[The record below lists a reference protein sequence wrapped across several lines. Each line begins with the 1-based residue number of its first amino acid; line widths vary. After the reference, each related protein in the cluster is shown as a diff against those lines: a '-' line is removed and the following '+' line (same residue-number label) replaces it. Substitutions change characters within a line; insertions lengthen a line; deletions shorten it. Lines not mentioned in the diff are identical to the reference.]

1 MTNLRQSKLTTLFP
15 AIAVLA
21 IASFALPRH
30 AAAQVTWTG
39 TSGGDW
45 DTGANWSTGSK
56 PTASGTALFNT
67 TLTSV
72 ANAVADQTVRSISFD
87 TNAGT
92 AFGGFTIG
100 TPGGNRLTLGNG
112 GTIQIL
118 STVTGSG
125 KAISVNA
132 PLVLSPASVTTAGGY
147 TFANN
152 SNATNTLN
160 FGGPISGGT
169 TSNTVTLTLGGT
181 NTGINTITGNISNGS
196 AATFGLIKNTAGTWL
211 LSGSNSFTG
220 GVTTSGGGTL
230 YINSN
235 TALGTGTLVA
245 NNTTFG
251 NTSGAPVTFAND
263 INWSGNNLTWA
274 SGTAESTG
282 VLNLNAAGG
291 RLNVTGGML
300 TLRKLDAAAAG
311 AQVQLFNG
319 GGTIQVKESA
329 GANVTGA
336 VSIGASSAITVI
348 LGHQNALGTGTMTWG
363 GGASTFQAS
372 NDLTGANAISNQLV
386 FASAGA
392 GTGYIFSGTSSIEF
406 TGTAAVN
413 NVQAQQVVNNIAA
426 GKTLKFK
433 DFVLN
438 NAAGSNVT
446 MTFSGSGATEIA
458 GTISNGAGNTRNLT
472 YTGQG
477 ASLASLGSL
486 TLSGSNTYSGTTTL
500 SGGTLRLAG
509 SNSSAGGTLLQ
520 GGNGTLLPTVLQL
533 DSASNGGLASGTLTL
548 HTGRVEA
555 LTASRTLSNNVL
567 LNTVAGGN
575 AVVFQGSQD
584 ITITGT
590 VTGNN
595 AANRAIGNTMASG
608 KKLTLGAVNITNE
621 VSGTARSLTIG
632 GSGDTV
638 ITGTVAN
645 GGAGA
650 NGLVIWGGNVTLTQA
665 NTYTGATTLSAG
677 TLVLD
682 FSAAGAPASNI
693 INSGNSL
700 VMSAG
705 GINLKGAGGSATNSQ
720 SVVMTNAAGL
730 SQIAVNNNGSTGTT
744 TLALTPTGLGSRT
757 AGATINIDL
766 SQGLGGNA
774 NGNAITTTAA
784 AATQGWATVKD
795 ASGTGFARY
804 NGTNVVRLTGQTTLA
819 ASSNASGTDFITAP
833 VGNST
838 TGSPYLSISAAAP
851 SYNSLT
857 IDTGSA
863 TGANV
868 LDLNGKTV
876 TLSRNGVL
884 LTGSNDF
891 TIQGTGQLGSA
902 GNEVIVQQMG
912 SGNLTI
918 NSAIGSSSAFLTKS
932 GPGTLTLGGT
942 QTYTGPTA
950 VNQGTLVLNANIST
964 ASHMAINDGTV
975 RLGDSDRISN
985 GNAMTMKSGGTLD
998 LNGFNETITSLSMDA
1013 GATVNGGNSST
1024 LTLSGATPI
1033 SLAGGSREASVINSN
1048 VNFTNSGTVTIDLRQ
1063 NAYGVAGFLEIN
1075 GAIGGS
1081 AAAIRGGGNTVYST
1095 LRLSGSTANTF
1106 TGSLQGGAAANMLV
1120 ELNKTAGVDAIGIGG
1135 INISRENSSRQYDT
1149 WNFKWLASEQIN
1161 DSAPIVWDGGF
1172 LNLNGFNET
1181 VASFTSSGTT
1191 YSSSL
1196 TNSSAGTL
1204 ILAGTT
1210 GNVLTLNNSRVD
1222 VSKTL
1227 DMNLALSG
1235 SGGNISFVSGASTN
1249 RTIQIGGATAGARTL
1264 DLGPVVRT
1272 IDVANGAMAVDA
1284 LITSQI
1290 TGAGGL
1296 TKAGAGVL
1304 QLTAANTFRGDTTVS
1319 SGTLSLGN
1327 GLALQNSA
1335 LDTSGAG
1342 AVSITGFNALTLGGL
1357 KGSTNLGSV
1366 ITTGYYGSLYSL
1378 TLNPGAGVTNTYSGA
1393 ITDGSAL
1400 GLTKTGAGTQVL
1412 TGVNTYSGATTING
1426 GRLQV
1431 DSTGSI
1437 GSTSAVVINGVGADL
1452 RWNSATAF
1460 NRPLTFTQGTI
1471 SGSGTIGVPVT
1482 VAANTFISPGNSP
1495 GIQTFTSG
1503 LTWNPGGTYVW
1514 ETNALTGTAG
1524 TNWDMIAVSG
1534 GALNLSGLSDTNKFI
1549 LDLTTLAAG
1558 DVAGGLVSPY
1568 DGGSY
1573 TFQIASYA
1581 SLLLPGGYSSAA
1593 GTDLTALFSFN
1604 NLANWQGAKPAVGD
1618 ISVVVN
1624 STGLG
1629 VDLVIVPEPG
1639 AIALAGIGI
1648 AAAAY
1653 ALRRR
1658 R

>member
-1 MTNLRQSKLTTLFP
+1 MTTRRCSKIAKPITAF
-15 AIAVLA
+15 AVLA
-21 IASFALPRH
+21 IAAFALLRP
-30 AAAQVTWTG
+30 AVAQVTWTG

-45 DTGANWSTGSK
+45 NTGANWSTGST
-56 PTASGTALFNT
+56 PTTTGTALFNT

-87 TNAGT
+87 TSAGT

-100 TPGGNRLTLGNG
+100 TPGGNRLTLGHS

-118 STVTGSG
+118 STLTGSG

-132 PLVLSPASVTTAGGY
+132 PLVLAPASVTTAGAY

-152 SNATNTLN
+152 NTNATNTLN

-169 TSNTVTLTLGGT
+169 TSNTVTLTLGGA
-181 NTGINTITGNISNGS
+181 NTGINTVTGNISNGS
-196 AATFGLIKNTAGTWL
+196 AATFGLSKNSAATWV

-220 GVTTSGGGTL
+220 GVTTSGAGTL

-263 INWSGNNLTWA
+263 ITWSGNNFVWA
-274 SGTAESTG
+274 TGTAEQTG
-282 VLNLNAAGG
+282 VFYINSPG
-291 RLNVTGGML
+291 RFSVTGGML

-319 GGTIQVKESA
+319 GGTIQVKEAA
-329 GANVTGA
+329 GANVNGPVT
-336 VSIGASSAITVI
+336 IGASTGYFTVI
-348 LGHQNALGTGTMTWG
+348 VGHQNALGTGTISFTNT
-363 GGASTFQAS
+363 AAFQATT
-372 NDLTGANAISNQLV
+372 DLAGTSAIANQLV
-386 FASAGA
+386 FNSSSGA
-392 GTGYIFSGTSSIEF
+392 LGYTFSGTSSIEF
-406 TGTAAVN
+406 SGTATVN
-413 NVQAQQVVNNIAA
+413 NSNNNQLFINNIAA
-426 GKTLKFK
+426 GKTLKFNN
-433 DFVLN
+433 FAL
-438 NAAGSNVT
+438 NAAATGT
-446 MTFSGSGATEIA
+446 LTTIFSGSGATEIA
-458 GTISNGAGNTRNLT
+458 GTISNGGGTQRNLT

-477 ASLASLGSL
+477 ATLASLGSL
-486 TLSGSNTYSGTTTL
+486 TLSGNNTYTGDTTL
-500 SGGTLRLAG
+500 TGGTLRLAG
-509 SNSSAGGTLLQ
+509 SNSSAGGTTLN
-520 GGNGTLLPTVLQL
+520 GGNGGLVPTVLQL
-533 DSASNGGLASGTLTL
+533 DSASNGGLASGTVTL
-548 HTGRVEA
+548 NTGRIEA

-567 LNTVAGGN
+567 LSTVPGGN

-590 VTGNN
+590 VTGNTGN
-595 AANRAIGNTMASG
+595 NRAIGNTMASG

-621 VSGTARSLTIG
+621 VSGTSRFLTIG
-632 GSGDTV
+632 GTGDTV

-645 GGAGA
+645 GAGTGA
-650 NGLVIWGGNVTLTQA
+650 NGLTIWGGNVTLTQA

-730 SQIAVNNNGSTGTT
+730 SQIVVNNNDSTGTT
-744 TLALTPTGLGSRT
+744 TLALTSTGLGGRT
-757 AGATINIDL
+757 TGATINIDL

-774 NGNAITTTAA
+774 SGNAITTTAA
-784 AATQGWATVKD
+784 AATLGWATVKD
-795 ASGTGFARY
+795 AGGTGFARY
-804 NGTNVVRLTGQTTLA
+804 SGTNVVRLTGQTTLA
-819 ASSNASGTDFITAP
+819 AASNASSTDFITAP
-833 VGNST
+833 VGDST

-857 IDTGSA
+857 IDTSSA

-876 TLSRNGVL
+876 TGTKRGVL

-891 TIQGTGQLGSA
+891 TIQGTGQLGSG

-932 GPGTLTLGGT
+932 GPGTLTLGGN
-942 QTYTGPTA
+942 QTYTGATT
-950 VNQGTLVLNANIST
+950 VNQGTLVVNADIST
-964 ASHMAINDGTV
+964 SVSAMSINGGTV
-975 RLGDSDRISN
+975 RLGASN
-985 GNAMTMKSGGTLD
+985 RLADNVVLTTKSGGTLD
-998 LNGFNETITSLSMDA
+998 LNGFNETISKLLLHS
-1013 GATVNGGNSST
+1013 GGTVSGGNSST

-1033 SLAGGSREASVINSN
+1033 ELSAGNGSGESTVINSN
-1048 VNFTNSGTVTIDLRQ
+1048 VNFTNSGTVTLDLRQ
-1063 NAYGVAGFLEIN
+1063 NSYGVAGFLEIN
-1075 GAIGGS
+1075 GAIGGA
-1081 AAAIRGGGNTVYST
+1081 AAAIVGGGNANSST

-1106 TGSLQGGAAANMLV
+1106 TGSFRMGLASASNVV
-1120 ELNKTAGVDAIGIGG
+1120 EFNKTAGVDAIGTGG
-1135 INISRENSSRQYDT
+1135 IFVSAANAFPTY
-1149 WNFKWLASEQIN
+1149 KWLASEQIN
-1161 DSAPIVWDGGF
+1161 NSAPIVWDSGF
-1172 LNLNGFNET
+1172 LNLNGFTET
-1181 VASFTSSGTT
+1181 VASFTSGT
-1191 YSSSL
+1191 L
-1196 TNSSAGTL
+1196 GGGLINSSEGTL
-1204 ILAGTT
+1204 TLAGTT
-1210 GNVLTLNNSRVD
+1210 GNVLSLNNSRAGVN
-1222 VSKTL
+1222 KTL

-1235 SGGNISFVSGASTN
+1235 SGGNISFVSDGTTN
-1249 RTIQIGGATAGARTL
+1249 RTIQIGGSTPGARTL

-1319 SGTLSLGN
+1319 SGTLTLGNSLG
-1327 GLALQNSA
+1327 LQNSA

-1342 AVSITGFNALTLGGL
+1342 AVNITGLNALTLGGL
-1357 KGSTNLGSV
+1357 KGSTNLTSV

-1393 ITDGSAL
+1393 ITDGSQL

-1412 TGVNTYSGATTING
+1412 TGVNTYSGVTTING

-1437 GSTSAVVINGVGADL
+1437 GSTSAVVINGLGADL

-1460 NRPLTFTQGTI
+1460 DRPLTFTQGTI
-1471 SGSGTIGVPVT
+1471 SGSGSINTAVT
-1482 VAANTFISPGNSP
+1482 VGTNNVLSPGNSP
-1495 GIQTFTSG
+1495 GIQTFSSG

-1604 NLANWQGAKPAVGD
+1604 SLANWQGAKPAVGD

-1624 STGLG
+1624 SNATG

>member
-1 MTNLRQSKLTTLFP
+1 MTNLRQSKITTLIP

-21 IASFALPRH
+21 IASLALPRH

-45 DTGANWSTGSK
+45 NTGTNWSTGSK

-72 ANAVADQTVRSISFD
+72 ANAVANQTVGGISFD

-92 AFGGFTIG
+92 SLGGFAVG

-118 STVTGSG
+118 STLTGTA

-132 PLVLSPASVTTAGGY
+132 PLVLAGNY

-152 SNATNTLN
+152 NASATNILN

-169 TSNTVTLTLGGT
+169 TSVTLTLNGT

-196 AATFGLIKNTAGTWL
+196 AATFGLSKNTAGTWL

-220 GVTTSGGGTL
+220 GVEATTGHSGL
-230 YINSN
+230 FYINN
-235 TALGTGTLVA
+235 NNALGTGTLTWRNGSA
-245 NNTTFG
+245 G
-251 NTSGAPVTFAND
+251 NTSGASVTFANN
-263 INWSGNNLTWA
+263 INFAANTFLW
-274 SGTAESTG
+274 STG
-282 VLNLNAAGG
+282 VGETTGVFNFNGG
-291 RLNVTGGML
+291 ASIQVNTGAMF
-300 TLRKLDAAAAG
+300 TLRKFDATTLG
-311 AQVQLFNG
+311 TGVTFLGG
-319 GGTIQVKESA
+319 GGTIWAKEAA

-336 VSIGASSAITVI
+336 VNMGSSNALTVI
-348 LGHQNALGTGTMTWG
+348 LGHQNALGTGTMTWNSI
-363 GGASTFQAS
+363 STVQAS
-372 NDLTGANAISNQLV
+372 NDLTGANAITNNLS
-386 FASAGA
+386 FASASG
-392 GTGYIFSGTSSIEF
+392 GSGYTFSGTSSIEF
-406 TGTAAVN
+406 SGTATVN
-413 NVQAQQVVNNIAA
+413 NLQPNQLIINNIAA

-433 DFVLN
+433 GFALN
-438 NAAGSNVT
+438 AHSNAT
-446 MTFSGSGATEIA
+446 MTTLFSGSGATEIY
-458 GTISNGAGNTRNLT
+458 GTISNGGGTTRNLT

-477 ASLASLGSL
+477 ATLASLGSL
-486 TLSGSNTYSGTTTL
+486 TLSGNNTYTGDTTL
-500 SGGTLRLAG
+500 TGGTLRLAG
-509 SNSSAGGTLLQ
+509 SNSSAGNTTLN

-533 DSASNGGLASGTLTL
+533 DSASNAGLASGTLTL
-548 HTGRVEA
+548 TTGRVEA
-555 LTASRTLSNNVL
+555 LTAGRTLSNNVL
-567 LNTVAGGN
+567 LGSVPGGN

-590 VTGNN
+590 VTGNTGN
-595 AANRAIGNTMASG
+595 SRAIGNTMASG

-621 VSGTARSLTIG
+621 VSATARGLTIG
-632 GSGDTV
+632 GTGDTV

-645 GGAGA
+645 GAGTGA
-650 NGLVIWGGNVTLTQA
+650 NQLGIWGGNVTLTQA

-700 VMSAG
+700 VMSGG

-730 SQIAVNNNGSTGTT
+730 SQIAVNNNDSSGTT
-744 TLALTPTGLGSRT
+744 TLALTSTGLGSRT
-757 AGATINIDL
+757 TGATINIDL

-774 NGNAITTTAA
+774 SGNAITTTAA

-795 ASGTGFARY
+795 AGGTGFARY
-804 NGTNVVRLTGQTTLA
+804 SGTNVVRLTGQTTLA
-819 ASSNASGTDFITAP
+819 ASSNASATDFITAP
-833 VGNST
+833 TGNST

-868 LDLNGKTV
+868 LDLNGKAV
-876 TLSRNGVL
+876 TLTNKGVL

-891 TIQGTGQLGSA
+891 TIQGTGQLGSG

-918 NSAIGSSSAFLTKS
+918 NSAIGSSSASLTKS
-932 GPGTLTLGGT
+932 GPGTLTLGGN
-942 QTYTGPTA
+942 QTYTGVTT

-964 ASHMAINDGTV
+964 AANMAINEGTV
-975 RLGDSDRISN
+975 RLGASDRISN

-998 LNGFNETITSLSMDA
+998 LNGFNETITSLTMDA
-1013 GATVNGGNSST
+1013 GATINGGNSST

-1033 SLAGGSREASVINSN
+1033 SLSTGGSREASVINSN

-1081 AAAIRGGGNTVYST
+1081 AAAIRAGGNATYST

-1106 TGSLQGGAAANMLV
+1106 TGSLQGGSAGNTLV

-1135 INISRENSSRQYDT
+1135 INISRENASRQYDG

-1161 DSAPIVWDGGF
+1161 NSAPIVWDGGF

-1181 VASFTSSGTT
+1181 VASFTSSGTA
-1191 YSSSL
+1191 YSNSL
-1196 TNSSAGTL
+1196 INSSEGTL
-1204 ILAGTT
+1204 TLAGTT
-1210 GNVLTLNNSRVD
+1210 GNVLSLNNSRAS

-1235 SGGNISFVSGASTN
+1235 SGGNISFVSDGTTN
-1249 RTIQIGGATAGARTL
+1249 RTIQIGGSTPGARTL

-1272 IDVANGAMAVDA
+1272 IEVANGAMAVDA
-1284 LITSQI
+1284 LITSRI

-1319 SGTLSLGN
+1319 SGTLTLGDS
-1327 GLALQNSA
+1327 LALQNSA

-1342 AVSITGFNALTLGGL
+1342 AVSITGLNALTLGGL

-1378 TLNPGAGVTNTYSGA
+1378 TLNPGAGVTNPYSGA
-1393 ITDGSAL
+1393 IPDGAAL

-1437 GSTSAVVINGVGADL
+1437 GSTSAVVINGLGTDF
-1452 RWNSATAF
+1452 RWNSATTMD
-1460 NRPLTFTQGTI
+1460 RSLVLTQGTI
-1471 SGSGTIGVPVT
+1471 SGSGSIGVPVT
-1482 VAANTFISPGNSP
+1482 VAANTSISPGNSP
-1495 GIQTFTSG
+1495 GIQTYSSG

-1558 DVAGGLVSPY
+1558 DVAGGLASPY

-1573 TFQIASYA
+1573 MFQIASYA
-1581 SLLLPGGYSSAA
+1581 SLLLPVGYSSTA
-1593 GTDLTALFSFN
+1593 GSDLTALFSFN
-1604 NLANWQGAKPAVGD
+1604 SLANWQGAKPAAGD
-1618 ISVVVN
+1618 ISVIVN
-1624 STGLG
+1624 STATG